1 MMKNYNN
8 RKAFSLTEIIVATV
22 VFVAI
27 FTALGLLTSST
38 RTDTS
43 KSINYL
49 RALQLAQEA
58 IDWVNSA
65 PFSEVTDNNIAFLRG
80 SLVDSSTSKS
90 VKINIGSNGKS
101 SIEKA
106 FYPEDYSKCF
116 YYRTVEIDDLKG
128 IKNNRFLKKIT
139 VGVYWNEGKMPKNIE
154 TASKEPDRMR
164 KLFLST
170 IIFNE
175 KEYY

>member
-8 RKAFSLTEIIVATV
+8 RKAFSLTEIIIATV

-27 FTALGLLTSST
+27 FTALSLLTSST

-49 RALQLAQEA
+49 RALQIAQEA
-58 IDWVNSA
+58 VDWVNSA
-65 PFSEVTDNNIAFLRG
+65 PFSEVTDTNIAFLRG
-80 SLVDSSTSKS
+80 SLVDPSSNNS
-90 VKINIGSNGKS
+90 VEIMTAPNGKS
-101 SIEKA
+101 SIEKLK
-106 FYPEDYSKCF
+106 YPDDYSKCF
-116 YYRTVEIDDLKG
+116 YYRTVEIDKLDG
-128 IKNNRFLKKIT
+128 IPNNRFLKKIT